1 MDQQQEAI
9 NAMALARMGFYH
21 MEAIIELVNRLG
33 SATEVLAQ
41 TAHLSEL
48 IPDAS
53 PRFLSS
59 LADPTAALR
68 RAEQEYAWALQH
80 HVSVLVYGTTGYPSR
95 LLHCPD
101 APLVLYYMGSADL
114 NTVHVINV
122 VGTRRC
128 TTYGQD
134 LIRHLMADLR
144 SLCPDILVVSGLAY
158 GIDICAHREAL
169 AQGFDTVAVLAH
181 GLDDLYPAAHR
192 STAVEMVSHGGLLT
206 EFTTHTKA
214 DKMNFVRRNRI
225 VAGMADATI
234 LVESAAKGGGLITCE
249 IAQNYGRDVFAF
261 PGSVMAD
268 ESRGCNNLIRDNG
281 AALITGA
288 SDLVA
293 AMNWNDLQVR
303 QAARQGIERQL
314 FPDLSAEE
322 QLIVDTLTATND
334 LQVNLITVKTGL
346 PVARIMALLFTLEM
360 KGVVKSLAGGMYHL
374 LK

>member
-1 MDQQQEAI
+1 MSHQQEVI
-9 NAMALARMGFYH
+9 NAIALARMGFYH
-21 MEAIIELVNRLG
+21 MATLIELVTRLG
-33 SATEVLAQ
+33 SATEVLALLPRL
-41 TAHLSEL
+41 TEL
-48 IPDAS
+48 MPDVS
-53 PRFLSS
+53 PRLISS
-59 LADPTAALR
+59 LGDTATALR
-68 RAEQEYAWALQH
+68 RAEEEYAWAEQH
-80 HVSVLVYGTTGYPSR
+80 RVRVLVYGATDYPSR

-114 NTVHVINV
+114 NTARVINV

-134 LIRHLMADLR
+134 LIRHLMADLHTQ
-144 SLCPDILVVSGLAY
+144 CPDILVISGLAY

-169 AQGFDTVAVLAH
+169 ANGLETVAVLAH

-206 EFTTHTKA
+206 EFTTHTNA

-225 VAGMADATI
+225 VAGLADATV

-261 PGSVMAD
+261 PGSVMAE

-288 SDLVA
+288 NDLLA
-293 AMNWNDLQVR
+293 AMNWNDQQLR
-303 QAARQGIERQL
+303 LATRQGIERQL

-322 QLIVDTLTATND
+322 QLIVDTLAATND
-334 LQVNLITVKTGL
+334 LQVNLITAKTGL